1 MKKNKLKL
9 VLLSFAILST
19 AKLAIAQKPDIPTY
33 EVGMPINIV
42 PYDMLD
48 KDAMPIGFEVDVLK
62 AVSKKEGFN
71 LHYTTMPF
79 SALFNNLEQENVDI
93 ISGAIFL
100 TPERQKL
107 YEASLPYYEA
117 PRLFLVKDPALKDL
131 SADSLLQN
139 NKIRF
144 TAPAGSVMLKDLV
157 NQVGDEERVNGA
169 TTPFIQIKSLFIG
182 KSDVAYQIGGTL
194 RYYAKKRPGLFLIPS
209 NSAPDKLVFYVKKGR
224 KELINKIN
232 NGIKQIE
239 SDGTLKAL
247 INKWFNE

>member
-9 VLLSFAILST
+9 IFLSLAMLGS
-19 AKLAIAQKPDIPTY
+19 AKLAIAQEAEMPTY

-62 AVSKKEGFN
+62 AVAKKEGFQ

-79 SALFNNLEQENVDI
+79 SALFNSLEKGNVDI

-117 PRLFLVKDPALKDL
+117 PRLFLVKDPALKDMTAEAL
-131 SADSLLQN
+131 IQN

-144 TAPAGSVMLKDLV
+144 TAPAGSVMLKDLMS
-157 NQVGDEERVNGA
+157 QVGDEGRINGS
-169 TTPFIQIKSLFIG
+169 TTPFIQVKSLFIG
-182 KSDVAYQIGGTL
+182 KSDAAYQVAGTL
-194 RYYAKKRPGLFLIPS
+194 RYYAKKRPGLFLIPT
-209 NSAPDKLVFYVKKGR
+209 NSKPDQLVFYVKKGR
-224 KELINKIN
+224 KDLINKIN
-232 NGIKQIE
+232 DGLRKIE
-239 SDGTLKAL
+239 ADGTLNTLVK
-247 INKWFNE
+247 KWFEE